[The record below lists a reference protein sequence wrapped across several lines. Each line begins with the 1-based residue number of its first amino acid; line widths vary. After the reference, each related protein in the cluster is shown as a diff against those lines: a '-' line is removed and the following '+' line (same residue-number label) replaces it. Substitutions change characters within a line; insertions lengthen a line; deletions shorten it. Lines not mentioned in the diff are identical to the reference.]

1 MEDPTF
7 LNDRIASLW
16 DFANNYASQIEQN
29 DRFRYLAW
37 LSDPSASQAKKDKIN
52 ANIAW
57 SDAIFIEYYKRKTD
71 VLNGELANTDFGVL
85 GPPPYSFFEIY
96 TTP

>member
-1 MEDPTF
+1 MEDPAF

-16 DFANNYASQIEQN
+16 DFANYCAKQIEDN

-37 LSDPSASQAKKDKIN
+37 LSDPNASQAKKDKIN

-57 SDAIFIEYYKRKTD
+57 SDSIFVEYYIRKAA
-71 VLNGELANTDFGVL
+71 VLEGEPANTDFSSL
-85 GPPPYSFFEIY
+85 GSPPYTFYDIY